1 MDSKIKAV
9 FFDLDGTLLPMDQD
23 TFTKLYFKNLAKRLA
38 PLGYESEKL
47 ISAIWAGTASMVKND
62 GTQTNEDAFWKTFT
76 ALFPEKGRADEPIFE
91 DFYKNE
97 FLNAKAA
104 CGFTENAAKVVSF
117 LKEKGTNLILAS
129 NPIFPMIAQKNRMTW
144 AGVNPDDFS
153 YITSYENSRFCKPN
167 PAYYLEILE
176 KNGLNADECLMIGN
190 DAVEDTAAE
199 KAGMN
204 VFLLTDCLLNKDG
217 RDISQYTHGTFED
230 LFRYLSSA
238 I

>member
-23 TFTKLYFKNLAKRLA
+23 IFTKVYFKNLAIKLA
-38 PLGYESEKL
+38 PLGYEAEKL
-47 ISAIWAGTASMVKND
+47 ISAIWTGTASMVKNN
-62 GTQTNEDAFWKTFT
+62 GSATNETAFWNTFST
-76 ALFPEKGRADEPIFE
+76 IFPDKGRKDEPTFE

-97 FLNAKAA
+97 FDRAKAA
-104 CGFTENAAKVVSF
+104 CGYTENAKK
-117 LKEKGTNLILAS
+117 LIETIKEKNLTLVLAS
-129 NPIFPMIAQKNRMTW
+129 NPIFPMIAQKKRMVW
-144 AGVNPDDFS
+144 AGVNPEDFA
-153 YITSYENSRFCKPN
+153 YITSYENSSYCKPN
-167 PAYYLEILE
+167 PAYYTEILE
-176 KNGLNADECLMIGN
+176 KMNLSPAECLMIGN

-217 RDISQYTHGTFED
+217 RDISQYTHGTFKD